1 MRQQSDWLIK
11 AATVVSTR
19 VITLPAS
26 GKKGEEGERA
36 TEEDRRVDGAFEGK
50 LLIIAALSG
59 DTNMRSRLLANC
71 L

>member
-1 MRQQSDWLIK
+1 LAYKSRYCGVNAWHYSSCVWK
-11 AATVVSTR
+11 EGR
-19 VITLPAS
+19 
-26 GKKGEEGERA
+26 EEGERA

-59 DTNMRSRLLANC
+59 DTNMRNRLLANC